1 MLMEPSLERPTK
13 TALSRLAE
21 EKQEKICS
29 EQRHGLDPIPYLEL
43 ELSQ

>member
-1 MLMEPSLERPTK
+1 MLMEPPVKRPAK

-29 EQRHGLDPIPYLEL
+29 VQRHGLGPIPYL
-43 ELSQ
+43 